1 MVVRNHL
8 TCCCKLYIEISSSVL
23 DPLRGELELH
33 VWMYPD
39 KERQL
44 KDLLVVSVRLLRSIL
59 AVTELSLCL
68 NVFVVNIVETCKYI
82 MDLSVC

>member
-1 MVVRNHL
+1 
-8 TCCCKLYIEISSSVL
+8 
-23 DPLRGELELH
+23 
-33 VWMYPD
+33 MYPD

-82 MDLSVC
+82 MDPSVC